1 MDDFLVLDARADRTA
16 VLRDPRL
23 SSSPD
28 TSVPANLL
36 FMDGEEHRRLREVVK
51 EVIALTEPL
60 PAEVGAGIEEIV
72 SGLADRAEFDLVADF
87 GLPVAALVAAAV
99 LGAGPFDDRFLA
111 ALSETTA
118 NLNVWSGEASP
129 AGDVAALRV
138 AMFFLKAPAAEGGGL
153 ALLRRACAEGR
164 ISEDELM
171 VTPVMLAHAAYE
183 NSMNFLAVAGLGMVT
198 TPGRCP
204 GAAEVRG
211 LVQEIAPTRYA
222 ARRATGECVIA
233 GRPLEPGA
241 KVAIPLGDGLAF
253 GLGRHACP
261 GSRVAVA
268 EGEIALRA
276 LARVLTPDHTVTEVA
291 WKAHP
296 VFHGLAS
303 AQVVVRVQAG

>member
-1 MDDFLVLDARADRTA
+1 MDDFLVLDARADRAA

-36 FMDGEEHRRLREVVK
+36 FMDGAEHRRLREVVK
-51 EVIALTEPL
+51 EVIGLVEPL

-72 SGLADRAEFDLVADF
+72 GGLADRAEFDLVADF
-87 GLPVAALVAAAV
+87 GRPVAALVAAAV
-99 LGAGPFDDRFLA
+99 LGAGPFDDRFLT

-118 NLNVWSGEASP
+118 NLNVWSGQASP

-138 AMFFLKAPAAEGGGL
+138 AMFFLKAPDTGRGGL
-153 ALLRRACAEGR
+153 ALLRRAHAEGR

-183 NSMNFLAVAGLGMVT
+183 NSMNFLALAGLGLVT
-198 TPGRCP
+198 TPRDDL
-204 GAAEVRG
+204 GAAGVRN

-222 ARRATGECVIA
+222 ARRAAAACEVA
-233 GRPLEPGA
+233 GRSLAAGE
-241 KVAIPLGDGLAF
+241 KVAVPLGDGLAF

-261 GSRVAVA
+261 GARVAVA

-276 LARVLTPDHTVTEVA
+276 LARILTPDHVVTGVG
-291 WKAHP
+291 WKTHP

-303 AQVVVRVQAG
+303 ARVVVRGKAG

>member
-28 TSVPANLL
+28 MSVPANLL

-60 PAEVGAGIEEIV
+60 PAEVGTRIEEIV
-72 SGLADRAEFDLVADF
+72 RGLADRAGFDLVADF
-87 GLPVAALVAAAV
+87 GRPVAALVAAAV

-111 ALSETTA
+111 ALSQTTA

-138 AMFFLKAPAAEGGGL
+138 AMFFLKAAAAEGGGL

-183 NSMNFLAVAGLGMVT
+183 NSMNFLAVAGLGLVSN
-198 TPGRCP
+198 PGTCP
-204 GAAEVRG
+204 AEVRG

-222 ARRATGECVIA
+222 ARRATGECAIA
-233 GRPLEPGA
+233 GRTLAPGD
-241 KVAIPLGDGLAF
+241 KVAIPLSDGLAF

-261 GSRVAVA
+261 GARVAVA

-276 LARVLTPDHTVTEVA
+276 LARILTPDHTVTEVA
-291 WKAHP
+291 WKTHP

-303 AQVVVRVQAG
+303 ARVVVSGDAG

>member
-51 EVIALTEPL
+51 EVIGLSEPL

-72 SGLADRAEFDLVADF
+72 SGLAGRAEFDLVADF
-87 GLPVAALVAAAV
+87 GRPVAALVAAAV

-118 NLNVWSGEASP
+118 NLNVWSGEPSP

-138 AMFFLKAPAAEGGGL
+138 AMFFLKAAETEGGGL

-183 NSMNFLAVAGLGMVT
+183 NSMNFLAVAGLGLVSS
-198 TPGRCP
+198 PGTCP
-204 GAAEVRG
+204 AEVRG
-211 LVQEIAPTRYA
+211 QVQEIAPTRYA
-222 ARRATGECVIA
+222 ARRATGECVVA
-233 GRPLEPGA
+233 GRTLAPGD

-261 GSRVAVA
+261 GARVAVA

-276 LARVLTPDHTVTEVA
+276 LARILTPGHAVTDVT
-291 WKAHP
+291 WKTHP

-303 AQVVVRVQAG
+303 ARVVVSE

>member
-1 MDDFLVLDARADRTA
+1 MDDFLVLDARADRAA

-72 SGLADRAEFDLVADF
+72 TTLADQTEFDLVADF
-87 GLPVAALVAAAV
+87 GRPVAALVAAAV

-111 ALSETTA
+111 ALSKTTA

-138 AMFFLKAPAAEGGGL
+138 AMFFLKAPASEGGGL

-183 NSMNFLAVAGLGMVT
+183 NSMNFLAVAGLGLVT
-198 TPGRCP
+198 SPGTCP
-204 GAAEVRG
+204 AEVRG

-222 ARRATGECVIA
+222 ARRATAGCAVA
-233 GRPLEPGA
+233 GRTLAPGD

-261 GSRVAVA
+261 GARVAVA

-276 LARVLTPDHTVTEVA
+276 LSKVLDGGCRVGEVS
-291 WKAHP
+291 WKEHP
-296 VFHGLAS
+296 VFHGLAK
-303 AQVVVRVQAG
+303 AVVTRTS